1 MSFNHVIVWL
11 DHAEAHLI
19 RFNPEVAQNEVIK
32 SPSTQPHLHIKSGL
46 HGLQHGGRTPES
58 AAYLNEIAIALKEPL
73 EILIV
78 GPGVE
83 KLVLVK
89 HLMKHQHDVAEKI
102 VGVETVDHPTD
113 GQLLAYARK
122 YFVKADRLR

>member
-11 DHAEAHLI
+11 DHAEAHLM
-19 RFNPEVAQNEVIK
+19 RFNFEAVENEVIK
-32 SPSTQPHLHIKSGL
+32 SPSTQPHLHIKVGL
-46 HGLQHGGRTPES
+46 HGQQHGGRALENV
-58 AAYLNEIAIALKEPL
+58 AYLDEIANALKESL

-89 HLMKHQHDVAEKI
+89 YLMKHQHDVAEKI

-122 YFVKADRLR
+122 YFIKADRLR